1 MPGPARSA
9 WRCDVVVSLWVA
21 VLTLMAACGE
31 EGNGNEDTLLTGFSG
46 VLILAIVIFLIVRS
60 MKKRA

>member
-1 MPGPARSA
+1 M
-9 WRCDVVVSLWVA
+9 VVSLWVA
-21 VLTLMAACGE
+21 VLTLMAACGD